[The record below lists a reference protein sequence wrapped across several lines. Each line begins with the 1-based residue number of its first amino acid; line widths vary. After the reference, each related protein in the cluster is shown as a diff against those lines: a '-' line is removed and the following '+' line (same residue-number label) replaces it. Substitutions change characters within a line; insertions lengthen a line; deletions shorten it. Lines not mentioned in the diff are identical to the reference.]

1 MKLGERVILN
11 TLLKRGDFPG
21 EIVSIDI
28 FGTCT
33 VKLDRQDVPVTSV
46 LYFDE
51 CPEIVESSL
60 WQICYPEKAS
70 EE

>member
-21 EIVSIDI
+21 EIIAVDI

-33 VKLDRQDVPVTSV
+33 VKLDCQDAPIAGVM
-46 LYFDE
+46 YFDE
-51 CPEIVESSL
+51 YPEIVNSSS